1 MPGPSGVSRRDTRRV
16 VLRRL
21 RVRRLAVVT
30 GVAVIAAFV
39 TLVAVDAMPSPGTAG
54 ESMTRALPDQPSH
67 RYGGPDAA
75 VGRAPSD
82 DAGAAAGTVTFPAL
96 TVTAAPETPRE
107 DVKPP
112 APEALPADSG
122 SGKRVVYAIGAQ
134 QVWLVDE
141 ANEVARTYR
150 VSGSRYGQ
158 LDAGAYEVFS
168 TSRHATSWHGTE
180 TMEYMVRFHR
190 GARSNIG
197 FHDIPVNTSSGTE
210 VQTLSELGTPLSDG
224 CVRQDVVDAAALWEF
239 APVGT
244 PVVVLR

>member
-1 MPGPSGVSRRDTRRV
+1 MPGPSGVSRRDTRRA

-39 TLVAVDAMPSPGTAG
+39 TLVAVDAMPSSGRAG
-54 ESMTRALPDQPSH
+54 ETMTRALADPPSH
-67 RYGGPDAA
+67 RYEGPGGA
-75 VGRAPSD
+75 VSRAPSD
-82 DAGAAAGTVTFPAL
+82 DLRPMSGTVTAPAR
-96 TVTAAPETPRE
+96 TKVPGTPPE
-107 DVKPP
+107 DVKPS
-112 APEALPADSG
+112 APEALPAESG

-141 ANEVARTYR
+141 ANEVARTYK
-150 VSGSRYGQ
+150 VSGSRYDQ
-158 LDAGAYEVFS
+158 LDAGVYEVFS

-180 TMEYMVRFHR
+180 TMEYMVRFHH

-197 FHDIPVNTSSGTE
+197 FHDIPVNTSSGTD

-244 PVVVLR
+244 PVVVVH

>member
-1 MPGPSGVSRRDTRRV
+1 MPGPSGVSRRDTRRA

-39 TLVAVDAMPSPGTAG
+39 TLVAVDAMPLPGTAG
-54 ESMTRALPDQPSH
+54 ETMTRTLADPPSH
-67 RYGGPDAA
+67 RYEGPGGA
-75 VGRAPSD
+75 VSRAPSD
-82 DAGAAAGTVTFPAL
+82 DLRPLSGTLTAPAPTVTESP
-96 TVTAAPETPRE
+96 PE

-134 QVWLVDE
+134 QVWLVGD

-150 VSGSRYGQ
+150 VSGSRYDQ

-180 TMEYMVRFHR
+180 TMEYMVRFHL

-244 PVVVLR
+244 PVVVVR